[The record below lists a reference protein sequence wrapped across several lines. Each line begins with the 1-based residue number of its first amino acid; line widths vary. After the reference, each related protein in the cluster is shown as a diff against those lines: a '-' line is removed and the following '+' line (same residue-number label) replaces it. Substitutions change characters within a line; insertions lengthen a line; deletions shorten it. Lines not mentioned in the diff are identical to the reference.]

1 MAIADHFDV
10 VVVGGANMDYLAKGR
25 TLPAPGSTI
34 EGFAFQEAPGGKGAN
49 QAVAAARLGARV
61 AFVGGVGSDARG
73 MAIAKRFADE
83 GVDTRALKQ
92 NGAAETGVARVMV
105 DAEGE
110 QQILTAPGANKQL
123 TPADVEAAASL
134 IANAKVLLAQL
145 ELPIEV
151 VSTAIHYARA
161 AGAYVVLD
169 PAPPLPLSEE
179 LLSYVHLLRPNAHEA
194 ETLTGIAVRDR
205 ASARHAAEN
214 LMHRGLT
221 AVCIGAPCGDLLV
234 CPQGELWL
242 PHLPVES
249 VDATGAGDAFA
260 AGLAVALAEGQSLF
274 GAARLARA
282 ASACAVTKL
291 GAQAGLP
298 FRRDAEQILRRFDQ
312 ELQHPL

>member
-1 MAIADHFDV
+1 VAIVDHFDV

-25 TLPAPGSTI
+25 TLPAPGSTV

-73 MAIAKRFADE
+73 LAIAKRLADE

-92 NGAAETGVARVMV
+92 NGAAETGVALVMV
-105 DAEGE
+105 DDKGE
-110 QQILTAPGANKQL
+110 KQILTAPGANKMMS
-123 TPADVEAAASL
+123 PADVEEACSL
-134 IANAKVLLAQL
+134 IANAKVLLVQL
-145 ELPIEV
+145 ELPLETV
-151 VSTAIHYARA
+151 AAAIHYARA
-161 AGAYVVLD
+161 AGAHVVLD
-169 PAPPLPLSEE
+169 PAPPVPLSEE
-179 LLSYVHLLRPNAHEA
+179 LLSYVHVLRPNAHEA
-194 ETLTGIAVRDR
+194 EALTGIVVCDR
-205 ASARHAAEN
+205 ASARQAAEN

-221 AVCIGAPCGDLLV
+221 SVCIGAPCGDLTL
-234 CPQGELWL
+234 CSDGELWL
-242 PHLPVES
+242 PHLPVEA

-282 ASACAVTKL
+282 ASACAITKL

-298 FRRDAEQILRRFDQ
+298 FRRDAEKILRRFDQ